1 MSAKQLLARSVLRVA
16 HSGPGRTVV
25 RHAVR
30 ATLMLAV
37 DLDESGRLAQVQR
50 LPEQLE
56 GFEDLAF
63 LFSSS
68 QLNYGIAQLTFEEA
82 AYLFS
87 LARSLG
93 PAQLAEIGRFKGGS
107 TLVLGTAMH
116 PEARLDSYDLH
127 AVPTF
132 PGAALDAELTAVL
145 KRYGLAP
152 RVTLH
157 VADSTTVEPPAGCAL
172 VFVDGDHSYAGVKA
186 DVEHWVGALAP
197 GGHVLLH
204 DVSDPDRVAEG
215 GAAGPRLL
223 AAELDA
229 GAFGVRGVARVGTIA
244 HYVVADD
251 A

>member
-1 MSAKQLLARSVLRVA
+1 VSAKHLLARSVLRAA

-25 RHAVR
+25 RRAVR

-37 DLDESGRLAQVQR
+37 DLDEDARLAHAR
-50 LPEQLE
+50 HLPEQLAH
-56 GFEDLAF
+56 FEDLAF

-82 AYLFS
+82 AYLFG
-87 LARSLG
+87 LARSVG

-107 TLVLGTAMH
+107 TLVFATAMEEGAH
-116 PEARLDSYDLH
+116 LDSYDLH
-127 AVPTF
+127 AVPTT
-132 PGAALDAELTAVL
+132 PGAELDRELTAVL
-145 KRYGLAP
+145 ERYGLAA

-172 VFVDGDHSYAGVKA
+172 VFVDGDHSYAGVRA

-197 GGHVLLH
+197 GGHLLLH
-204 DVSDPDRVAEG
+204 DVSEPDRVAEG
-215 GAAGPRLL
+215 GASGPRLL

-229 GAFGVRGVARVGTIA
+229 GAFGVRRVAQVGTIA
-244 HYVVADD
+244 HYVLAGDG
-251 A
+251 